1 MELNSIAF
9 LQARTAALVTFCPW
23 ESFPNPISMNNVVM
37 GGGVEKS
44 LIHVALFIEPAR
56 LVVLSLARLK
66 HLISRRRGGA
76 EACVVAKRRF

>member
-1 MELNSIAF
+1 
-9 LQARTAALVTFCPW
+9 
-23 ESFPNPISMNNVVM
+23 MNNVVM

-44 LIHVALFIEPAR
+44 LIHVALSAIVIEPAR
-56 LVVLSLARLK
+56 LVVQSLARLK